1 MSTLGH
7 VFSPVVVVVIVV
19 VFVVVV
25 LIVKFHAG
33 CSWYNSTWQMP
44 QRAIMGEQWIGSNY
58 IRLHVL
64 NICKTKCMPCFN
76 EHPEQK
82 FQASSLFGGKNM
94 HAPSDRLSRFFLA
107 SASHTAHQ
115 ACRVV
120 PRIIIPRSC
129 QNQYFPT
136 YRNHKKKH
144 KRWKPGNDV
153 VKIFFSHPE
162 NTFLVKKSSKY
173 CNPGTHLKT
182 TP

>member
-1 MSTLGH
+1 MSKIFGSNYQKSVVCRNKKVTAYQTKLSNKNQEHTYLEAPNGRHKLLNMSTLGH

-82 FQASSLFGGKNM
+82 FQASSLFGGKK
-94 HAPSDRLSRFFLA
+94 HACTFRQAIALFSGIGIAHSAPSM
-107 SASHTAHQ
+107 
-115 ACRVV
+115 
-120 PRIIIPRSC
+120 
-129 QNQYFPT
+129 
-136 YRNHKKKH
+136 
-144 KRWKPGNDV
+144 
-153 VKIFFSHPE
+153 
-162 NTFLVKKSSKY
+162 
-173 CNPGTHLKT
+173 
-182 TP
+182 